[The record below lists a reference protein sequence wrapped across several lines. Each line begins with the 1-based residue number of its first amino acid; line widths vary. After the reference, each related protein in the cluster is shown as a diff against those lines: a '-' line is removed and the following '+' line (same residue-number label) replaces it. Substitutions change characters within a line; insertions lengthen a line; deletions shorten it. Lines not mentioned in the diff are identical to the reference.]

1 MGAFDHVLVL
11 LSFVF
16 ALALTHLLSRVGGL
30 VVARKRVR
38 FSPLLALAIV
48 NAVAFVFENWLMLW
62 TVRGW
67 QHIGLVGVA
76 VLFAFSL
83 TMYFICAV
91 AAPEVSDEGPIDL
104 EAFYWENYRP
114 FYGFVLL
121 LMLESFPVN
130 YLYLE
135 TPTPQMFFETNI
147 WTLPSIAPCVL
158 ALVVKARWSQWLSG
172 LFTLAMSI
180 AFTIEFAGTL

>member
-1 MGAFDHVLVL
+1 GQQLVRVAADTPSWLARIPRPAAPRRSRLCDYCSRDVCEAAPGGSHSCCPIDGPLGDLRCRRNWGPYLMGAFDHVLVL

-67 QHIGLVGVA
+67 
-76 VLFAFSL
+76 
-83 TMYFICAV
+83 
-91 AAPEVSDEGPIDL
+91 
-104 EAFYWENYRP
+104 
-114 FYGFVLL
+114 
-121 LMLESFPVN
+121 
-130 YLYLE
+130 
-135 TPTPQMFFETNI
+135 
-147 WTLPSIAPCVL
+147 
-158 ALVVKARWSQWLSG
+158 
-172 LFTLAMSI
+172 
-180 AFTIEFAGTL
+180 